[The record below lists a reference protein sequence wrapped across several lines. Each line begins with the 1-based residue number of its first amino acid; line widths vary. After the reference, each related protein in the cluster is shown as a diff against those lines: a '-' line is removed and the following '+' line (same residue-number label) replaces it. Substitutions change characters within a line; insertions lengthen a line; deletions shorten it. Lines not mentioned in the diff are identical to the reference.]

1 MKQSRMLIPTLKET
15 PKKAEAVSHQLMLR
29 AGYIKQISA
38 GMYAYLP
45 LAFRVM
51 EKIQAIIRQEMERI
65 DAVEML
71 VPAVVPAELW
81 EESGRYATYGPEL
94 FKFKNRH
101 ERDFILGPTHEE
113 TMTTIMRDSIKS
125 YKKLPL
131 SVYQIQM
138 KYRDEDR
145 PRYGLLRGR
154 EFLMLD
160 GYSFHIDDD
169 SLDDTFRAM
178 DQAYH
183 NIFDRCG
190 LDYREIIADSGA
202 MGGKISKEFM
212 AIAPIGEDTVVYSD
226 QSDYAANLEMA
237 KNLRVAKKS
246 HESARELTKVA
257 TPGKK
262 TIDEV
267 AEFLGEEP
275 ADLVKTM
282 LYIVDGEPVIALLR
296 GDDQLNETKFTNL
309 LGANDLRPATP
320 EEAQQYMN
328 GASFGS
334 LGPVGVDEHI
344 KIYADQD
351 VEGMMN
357 ISVGANEDG
366 FHYQNAN
373 IGRDFTVEQFADLR
387 NVEEGE
393 LSPDGQ
399 GTLQFTRGIEIGHIF
414 KLGTRYSESMHAT
427 VLDQNGRDV
436 PLKMGCYGIGVS
448 RLLSAII
455 EQNNDEHGIIW
466 PRQIA
471 PFDVHVVPVNIKNDE
486 QRALAEKITAEL
498 EDHGYS
504 VLLDDRKERA
514 GVKFADSDLIGL
526 PVRITV
532 GKKAA
537 DGIVEVKLRRAAEPI
552 EVKVAELQNSL
563 AILLKQAE

>member
-1 MKQSRMLIPTLKET
+1 M
-15 PKKAEAVSHQLMLR
+15 
-29 AGYIKQISA
+29 
-38 GMYAYLP
+38 
-45 LAFRVM
+45 
-51 EKIQAIIRQEMERI
+51 
-65 DAVEML
+65 
-71 VPAVVPAELW
+71 
-81 EESGRYATYGPEL
+81 
-94 FKFKNRH
+94 
-101 ERDFILGPTHEE
+101 
-113 TMTTIMRDSIKS
+113 
-125 YKKLPL
+125 
-131 SVYQIQM
+131 
-138 KYRDEDR
+138 
-145 PRYGLLRGR
+145 
-154 EFLMLD
+154 
-160 GYSFHIDDD
+160 
-169 SLDDTFRAM
+169 
-178 DQAYH
+178 
-183 NIFDRCG
+183 
-190 LDYREIIADSGA
+190 
-202 MGGKISKEFM
+202 
-212 AIAPIGEDTVVYSD
+212 
-226 QSDYAANLEMA
+226 
-237 KNLRVAKKS
+237 
-246 HESARELTKVA
+246 A

-262 TIDEV
+262 TIDDV